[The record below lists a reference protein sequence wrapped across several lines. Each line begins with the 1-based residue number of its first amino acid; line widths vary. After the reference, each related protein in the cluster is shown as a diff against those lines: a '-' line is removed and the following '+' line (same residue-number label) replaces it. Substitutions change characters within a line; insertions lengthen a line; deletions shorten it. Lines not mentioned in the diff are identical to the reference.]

1 MPRPG
6 PINNGDRLG
15 LEASRRASRDSLA
28 EEYEHARR
36 HSTESNESYEHVPS
50 PTHAPRPNKE
60 RQRSFEAM
68 SASELRKAAAAERR
82 ERRRAAALFRVTKII
97 NEADGNSS
105 KLVQRLLEVARE
117 ILYCSHVTLF
127 WVDHVSEILIAANP
141 DGIESIV
148 VPLGKGVAGKCAL
161 DKVLLNI
168 GDASSDDRFDNT
180 TDKETGFST
189 RTILCAPVVEEG
201 RTVAVIEALNKEE
214 GSFDDDDVELLQL
227 LCDELRAPLRRAAA
241 DETFQARANSAERG
255 VAYLK
260 LFREDAEE
268 PTTPVQTTPHVLS
281 FEEDGHFSRDSSLS
295 DEPLGELASW
305 RWDALR
311 VADDGGEEAL
321 VDAAQIMFEH
331 HGAPRRPTS

>member
-36 HSTESNESYEHVPS
+36 HSTDSTESYEHVPS

-161 DKVLLNI
+161 EKELLNI

-214 GSFDDDDVELLQL
+214 GSFDDEDVELLTL

-241 DETFQARANSAERG
+241 DETFAARANSAERG

-260 LFREDAEE
+260 LFTEDEE
-268 PTTPVQTTPHVLS
+268 PSTPVQTTPHVLS

-321 VDAAQIMFEH
+321 VDAAQMMFEH

>member
-36 HSTESNESYEHVPS
+36 HSTESNS
-50 PTHAPRPNKE
+50 PTSTCRLHARARPNKE

-105 KLVQRLLEVARE
+105 TLVQRLLEVARE

-127 WVDHVSEILIAANP
+127 WVYHVSEILIAANP

-180 TDKETGFST
+180 TDKERDFHADHPM
-189 RTILCAPVVEEG
+189 RPVVEEG
-201 RTVAVIEALNKEE
+201 RTVAVIEALNKEKALTTTTSSSYSCYAMNCE
-214 GSFDDDDVELLQL
+214 
-227 LCDELRAPLRRAAA
+227 PLRGRPRTRPGQS
-241 DETFQARANSAERG
+241 EFGRTRR
-255 VAYLK
+255 AYLNCSGK
-260 LFREDAEE
+260 
-268 PTTPVQTTPHVLS
+268 
-281 FEEDGHFSRDSSLS
+281 
-295 DEPLGELASW
+295 
-305 RWDALR
+305 
-311 VADDGGEEAL
+311 
-321 VDAAQIMFEH
+321 M
-331 HGAPRRPTS
+331 